1 MRGQD
6 DIVRLITGKTE
17 AISQKAVMLVMP
29 QEQGQGGYGDDVL
42 PWLISTLSLIKV
54 PRIMAVLENY
64 TATEVW

>member
-29 QEQGQGGYGDDVL
+29 QEQGQGGYGDDV
-42 PWLISTLSLIKV
+42 
-54 PRIMAVLENY
+54 
-64 TATEVW
+64 